1 MGTKVTILRVLRNGW
16 HNFWRHIW
24 LSAAAISV
32 MTVTL
37 LVISTLVILSFLTN
51 LSLVSI
57 KDKVDV
63 SVYFKPGTQE
73 TFIQSFSKD
82 VEKVSGVSSVR
93 YISADEAYIEFQR
106 RHANDP
112 LILEALK
119 ELTENPLYPT
129 LVVKAA
135 ELEQYPAI
143 ASEIEKKQVPEI
155 QKVNFED
162 NRRAIETL
170 GKLTNGIAKAG
181 LILALFFALVSVM
194 VMYNTIRLTIY
205 NRREEVEIMRL
216 VGATN
221 SYIRWPFIMEGI
233 LYALTAVII
242 TTAIL
247 LPILSSF
254 IPKINGFLGIDLKLA
269 SINSVLLWQIVG
281 LELALGIVLGILSS
295 VFAIRKYLR
304 E

>member
-1 MGTKVTILRVLRNGW
+1 MGKKITIIRILKNGW
-16 HNFWRHIW
+16 QNFWRHIW

-32 MTVTL
+32 MTITL

-51 LSLVSI
+51 LSLISI
-57 KDKVDV
+57 KEKVDV
-63 SVYFKPGTQE
+63 SVYFKPGTE
-73 TFIQSFSKD
+73 ESFIQNFSED
-82 VEKVSGVSSVR
+82 VKAMSGVTEVR
-93 YISADEAYIEFQR
+93 YISADDAYLEFQR
-106 RHANDP
+106 RHADDP

-129 LVVKAA
+129 LVVKATD
-135 ELEQYPAI
+135 LEQYPVI
-143 ASEIEKKQVPEI
+143 ASELDKKNIDQI

-170 GKLTNGIAKAG
+170 GKLTSGIARAG
-181 LILALFFALVSVM
+181 IVLAIFFAVVSVL

-221 SYIRWPFIMEGI
+221 SYVRGPFIVESVLYGI
-233 LYALTAVII
+233 TAVVI

-247 LPILSSF
+247 LPLLSSF
-254 IPKINGFLGIDLKLA
+254 VPKVNDFLGVTLNIT
-269 SINSVLLWQIVG
+269 SVNSTLIWQIVG
-281 LELALGIVLGILSS
+281 LEITLGLLLGVISS
-295 VFAIRKYLR
+295 VLAIRRYLR